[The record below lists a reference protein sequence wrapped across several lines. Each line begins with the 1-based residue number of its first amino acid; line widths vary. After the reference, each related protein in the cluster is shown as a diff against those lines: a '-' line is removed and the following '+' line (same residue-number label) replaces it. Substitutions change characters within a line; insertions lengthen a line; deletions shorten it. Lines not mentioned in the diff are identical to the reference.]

1 MKEVE
6 VEVEGTVKKES
17 LLVGFSSYRPSSQP
31 SLIAFLSSL
40 MLFPP
45 SFPPSFLPS
54 FTKGSVRCNRHNALV
69 YTGHIPGH
77 GTLNV
82 FSNEEVVD
90 ALYRFSSER
99 GIGFVERNDILT
111 VLCAK
116 QEVKNNKVLAQI
128 CLSVVQHSWLNNVY
142 NQNIQRKINICFFTF
157 VVK

>member
-40 MLFPP
+40 IFFPP

-116 QEVKNNKVLAQI
+116 QEVKNNKALA
-128 CLSVVQHSWLNNVY
+128 CSNMPF
-142 NQNIQRKINICFFTF
+142 CCPTF
-157 VVK
+157 VAK